1 MAQEQ
6 AYMFP
11 TSVKEVEA
19 LGWDYIDIILFSGD
33 AFIDHPS
40 FGTAVIARWLQ
51 KWGYR
56 VAVVPQPNWRD
67 DLRDFRKL
75 GAPRLY
81 FGLNAGAMD
90 SMVNHYTASK
100 RLRHDD
106 AYTPEGKAGARPDYA
121 VTVYTQILKKLFPD
135 VPVIIG
141 GIEASLRRLTHY
153 DYWKDCLMPSV
164 LVTSGADYLCY
175 GMGERPMLELTK
187 GIEKG
192 WSRHRMQ
199 QIPQIAFYVKGHRL
213 SGYGKSYDSQD
224 DKVLNTSLN
233 YFSDIN
239 RPEGAGS
246 EIHGHPRPCKREGPA
261 GEAGGRGRSE
271 AEAIS
276 GPVPEGLL
284 VLHSFEECR
293 KDKRAFAENFHWI
306 ETHANMMHPD
316 TIIEPVGEGYVQINP
331 PFPPATTEE
340 MDSFWDLPFTKL
352 PHPRYKG
359 KRIPAYDMIKF
370 SVNTHRGCFGGCNF
384 CTIAAHQGKFIQSR
398 SEKSILKEVSA
409 LNNLPDFAGNISDV
423 GAPTANMYGM
433 HGKKPELCDKCK
445 RRSCLFPKR
454 CPNLEC
460 DHTRLMELYKRIDAT
475 KGIRHSYI
483 GSGIRYDLFLTEDG
497 FVDPSSKPYLKTLV
511 LDHTSGRLKVAPE
524 HTEDH
529 VLQKMAK
536 PSFRLF
542 EHLRKEFD
550 KINREAGTHVGL
562 VPYFISSHP
571 GYTMKDME
579 RLASHPALKGI
590 WMDQVQDFTPTPMTT
605 SSVMFYTGLDPR
617 DMTPVFTERNP
628 EKKQLQKS
636 FFFKNSS
643 KKSPKPLQSSKQT
656 INIAPGYSKKKKKQ
670 Q

>member
-1 MAQEQ
+1 MTNND
-6 AYMFP
+6 YMFP

-51 KWGYR
+51 KFGYR

-75 GAPRLY
+75 GRPRLY

-121 VTVYTQILKKLFPD
+121 VTVYTQILKKLYPD

-164 LVTSGADYLCY
+164 LVSSGADYLCY

-192 WSRHRMQ
+192 WNPHRMQ
-199 QIPQIAFYVKGHRL
+199 QIPQIAFYSHAR
-213 SGYGKSYDSQD
+213 
-224 DKVLNTSLN
+224 
-233 YFSDIN
+233 I
-239 RPEGAGS
+239 PEG
-246 EIHGHPRPCKREGPA
+246 
-261 GEAGGRGRSE
+261 
-271 AEAIS
+271 
-276 GPVPEGLL
+276 GLH
-284 VLHSFEECR
+284 LHSFEECC

-316 TIIEPVGEGYVQINP
+316 TIIEPVGQGYVQINP
-331 PFPPATTEE
+331 PYPPATQEE

-433 HGKKPELCDKCK
+433 HGKNLELCDKCK

-454 CPNLEC
+454 CPNLNC
-460 DHTRLMELYKRIDAT
+460 DHTRLMELYKRIDST

-483 GSGIRYDLFLTEDG
+483 GSGIRYDLFLTEDD
-497 FVDPSSKPYLKTLV
+497 FVDASSKPYLKTLV

-550 KINREAGTHVGL
+550 KINRDAGTHVGL

-571 GYTMKDME
+571 GCTLKDME
-579 RLASHPALKGI
+579 RLANHPALKGI

-617 DMTPVFTERNP
+617 DMTPVFTEHNP
-628 EKKQLQKS
+628 QKKQEQKS
-636 FFFKNSS
+636 FFFKNST
-643 KKSPKPLQSSKQT
+643 KNAGKHLQGSKQST
-656 INIAPGYSKKKKKQ
+656 NIAGRYKPRKKTK
-670 Q
+670 

>member
-1 MAQEQ
+1 
-6 AYMFP
+6 MFP

-51 KWGYR
+51 KYGYR

-75 GAPRLY
+75 GRPRLY

-121 VTVYTQILKKLFPD
+121 VTVYTKILKELFPD

-175 GMGERPMLELTK
+175 GMGERPMLELTR

-192 WSRHRMQ
+192 WNMHRMR
-199 QIPQIAFYVKGHRL
+199 QIPQIAFFVKGKAPET
-213 SGYGKSYDSQD
+213 SEG
-224 DKVLNTSLN
+224 VLQ
-233 YFSDIN
+233 
-239 RPEGAGS
+239 
-246 EIHGHPRPCKREGPA
+246 
-261 GEAGGRGRSE
+261 
-271 AEAIS
+271 
-276 GPVPEGLL
+276 
-284 VLHSFEECR
+284 LHSFEECQ
-293 KDKRAFAENFHWI
+293 KSKRAFAENFHWI
-306 ETHANMMHPD
+306 ETHANMAHPD
-316 TIIEPVGEGYVQINP
+316 TIIEPVGDGYVQINP
-331 PFPPATTEE
+331 PFPTATTEE

-384 CTIAAHQGKFIQSR
+384 CTIAAHQGKFISSR
-398 SEKSILKEVSA
+398 SEKSILKEVRE

-433 HGKKPELCDKCK
+433 HGKNTDLCDKCK

-454 CPNLEC
+454 CPNLDC
-460 DHTRLMELYKRIDAT
+460 DHTRLMELYRKIDST

-497 FVDPSSKPYLKTLV
+497 FVDESSKPYLRTLV

-542 EHLRKEFD
+542 VRLRTEFD

-562 VPYFISSHP
+562 VPYFISSHT
-571 GYTMKDME
+571 GCTQKDME
-579 RLASHPALKGI
+579 ALASNPALKGI

-605 SSVMFYTGLDPR
+605 SSVMFYSGIDPR
-617 DMTPVFTERNP
+617 DMTEVFSEHDM
-628 EKKQLQKS
+628 EKKMRQKS

-643 KKSPKPLQSSKQT
+643 KKSENRLQSSKQSR
-656 INIAPGYSKKKKKQ
+656 IIATRKLKHKK
-670 Q
+670 

>member
-1 MAQEQ
+1 MSNEG

-11 TSVKEVEA
+11 TSAKEVQA
-19 LGWDYIDIILFSGD
+19 LGWDYIDVILFSGD
-33 AFIDHPS
+33 AFVDHPS

-51 KWGYR
+51 HLGCR

-81 FGLNAGAMD
+81 FGVNAGAMD

-121 VTVYTQILKKLFPD
+121 VTVYTRILKQLYPD
-135 VPVIIG
+135 IPVVIG

-164 LVTSGADYLCY
+164 LYTSGADYLCY
-175 GMGERPMLELTK
+175 GMGEKPMEELTR

-192 WSRHRMQ
+192 WNRHRMQ
-199 QIPQIAFYVKGHRL
+199 QIPQIAF
-213 SGYGKSYDSQD
+213 
-224 DKVLNTSLN
+224 
-233 YFSDIN
+233 F
-239 RPEGAGS
+239 
-246 EIHGHPRPCKREGPA
+246 REGGKDLPPA
-261 GEAGGRGRSE
+261 GTEKDGA
-271 AEAIS
+271 
-276 GPVPEGLL
+276 L
-284 VLHSFEECR
+284 VLHSFEDCLR
-293 KDKRAFAENFHWI
+293 SKRDFAENFNWI
-306 ETHANMMHPD
+306 ETHANLMHPD
-316 TIIEPVGEGYVQINP
+316 TLIEPVGDGYVQINP
-331 PFPPATTEE
+331 PFPPATTAE
-340 MDSFWDLPFTKL
+340 MDSYWDLPFTKL

-398 SEKSILKEVSA
+398 SEASILKEVKG
-409 LNNLPDFAGNISDV
+409 LGTLPDFAGNISDV

-433 HGKKPELCDKCK
+433 HGKNLKACEVCR
-445 RRSCLFPKR
+445 RRSCLFPSP
-454 CPNLEC
+454 CPNLDR
-460 DHTRLMELYKRIDAT
+460 DHNRLMELYRRIDAT
-475 KGIRHSYI
+475 PGIRHSYI
-483 GSGIRYDLFLTEDG
+483 GSGIRYDLFLSEDG
-497 FVDPSSKPYLKTLV
+497 YVDASSKPYLKTLV

-542 EHLRKEFD
+542 ERLRTEFD
-550 KINREAGTHVGL
+550 AINREAGTHVGL

-571 GYTMKDME
+571 GCRLGDME
-579 RLASHPALKGI
+579 KLAGHPALKGI

-605 SSVMFYTGLDPR
+605 SSVMFYSGYDPR
-617 DMTPVFTERNP
+617 DMTPVFTEHDMD
-628 EKKQLQKS
+628 KKQQQKS

-643 KKSPKPLQSSKQT
+643 KKSGNRLQGSKQT
-656 INIAPGYSKKKKKQ
+656 ANIASRKRKK
-670 Q
+670 